1 MIGCAIRNE
10 NEDRDFRGLRPR
22 LEEEASAESWN
33 RWSLK
38 TPSPARVAL
47 MASSNPDAQVR
58 AHSSLTYW
66 GQILMTEE
74 TVHAGN

>member
-1 MIGCAIRNE
+1 MIGCASKIE

-22 LEEEASAESWN
+22 LEKEASAEAWK
-33 RWSLK
+33 RWPLK
-38 TPSPARVAL
+38 APSPARVAL

-74 TVHAGN
+74 AVHAGK